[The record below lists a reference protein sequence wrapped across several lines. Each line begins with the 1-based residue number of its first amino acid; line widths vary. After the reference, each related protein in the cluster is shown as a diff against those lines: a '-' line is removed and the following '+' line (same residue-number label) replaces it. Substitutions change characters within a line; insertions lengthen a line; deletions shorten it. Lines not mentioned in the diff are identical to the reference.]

1 MNYKYKDIHANINE
15 LGVDI
20 GYIGANF
27 YSKDVGTASIRINI
41 FWNGQ
46 PFDLSNANYQP
57 QLNLFCEDGSVFMDE
72 PLEIISP
79 YSGLIQYKVTDK
91 VIRHSGKVKAKL
103 FLLNENTSIHALNFM
118 FNIVDSGIDQTISK
132 EVNVD
137 LVYTAIK
144 DALKSK
150 LFDMDELKK
159 VMSDVVL
166 DNKDNLKLDEPK
178 KSSMFEGKTGVFVG
192 DSITEKNFRTTT
204 NYHEF
209 IASRTGLNVIN
220 MGISGTGYQDRK
232 NVALQIKEQPDFICV
247 FLGTNDYG
255 LVGDKTNPLGTV
267 EERDY
272 RTVAGSIYFTLL
284 QLTNHFPNTPIVV
297 MTPLPRIECYPLKEV
312 ANDAGY
318 TLGQLVDVIK
328 NISKLFGLP
337 VLDLYHESNLRV
349 WEPAVNKTFFA
360 YEEGQE
366 DGLHPNEK
374 GHEFISNSIQS
385 FLEKYAVSPKFENK
399 VDLPPDQVLENG
411 TVVKHLYPTGIFW
424 KENQS
429 FIINFD
435 ESEISLDN
443 KKILKIESQKASIL
457 NASGTLQ
464 NSPYWYTIPNN
475 TDEYNRVADVTQFTD
490 SLTKTGYTTERGFEY
505 LPELLKVTYADDAN
519 NSVVAEPNSNSTE
532 AEDTSEVA
540 ASNDEISNDNIAPTE
555 EAVNPIDNGDGTYI
569 ASVVPNR
576 IFRDPSGLF
585 GIAIN
590 RTALNLED
598 KSVVK
603 IELGNEVLLNPE
615 YVPNTI
621 YWSGVNGKS
630 TDEVERFI
638 SHLVSRGERN
648 PGSAQEFKN
657 EAIKITYRNN

>member
-1 MNYKYKDIHANINE
+1 MKVLVNTLTAIDGTCIKQGDTSVLRFRLGDFNDDELTLESTATVYLSHGDDVYKFDGRVHNDVVAFSIAEMIPAHIYTVEIVCGGRIFSSDNSVE
-15 LGVDI
+15 LEVVE
-20 GYIGANF
+20 
-27 YSKDVGTASIRINI
+27 S
-41 FWNGQ
+41 
-46 PFDLSNANYQP
+46 
-57 QLNLFCEDGSVFMDE
+57 QL
-72 PLEIISP
+72 
-79 YSGLIQYKVTDK
+79 
-91 VIRHSGKVKAKL
+91 GKA
-103 FLLNENTSIHALNFM
+103 
-118 FNIVDSGIDQTISK
+118 ISK

-144 DALKSK
+144 NALKSK
-150 LFDMDELKK
+150 LFDLDELKK
-159 VMSDVVL
+159 VVSDVVL
-166 DNKDNLKLDEPK
+166 DNKDDLKLDEPK
-178 KSSMFEGKTGVFVG
+178 NLSVLKGKTGVFVG

-209 IASRTGLNVIN
+209 IAARTGLNVIN
-220 MGISGTGYQDRK
+220 MGISGTGFQDRK
-232 NVALQIKEQPDFICV
+232 NVALEIKEQPDFICV

-255 LVGDKTNPLGTV
+255 LVGDKTNPLGTA
-267 EERDY
+267 EERNY

-312 ANDAGY
+312 ANEAGY
-318 TLGQLVDVIK
+318 TLGQLVDVII
-328 NISKLFGLP
+328 NISKMFGLP

-399 VDLPPDQVLENG
+399 VELSPDEDLGNG

-435 ESEISLDN
+435 ESEISLEN

-475 TDEYNRVADVTQFTD
+475 TDEYNRISDVTQFTD

-505 LPELLKVTYADDAN
+505 LPELLKVTYADEAD
-519 NSVVAEPNSNSTE
+519 NSVVAESNSNTTE
-532 AEDTSEVA
+532 AEGTSELA
-540 ASNDEISNDNIAPTE
+540 TSNDEESNSNNAPTE
-555 EAVNPIDNGDGTYI
+555 VAVNPTENSDGTYS
-569 ASVVPNR
+569 ATVVPNR
-576 IFRDPSGLF
+576 IFRDLGGLF
-585 GIAIN
+585 GIAVN
-590 RTALNLED
+590 PEALNFEG
-598 KSVVK
+598 KSVEKV
-603 IELGNEVLLNPE
+603 EFGNEVLSNPE
-615 YVPNTI
+615 YVENTV
-621 YWSGVNGKS
+621 YWSGVNGRS

-638 SHLVSRGERN
+638 RHLVSIGEEE
-648 PGSAQEFKN
+648 PDIAQEFKN
-657 EAIKITYRNN
+657 VPIKITYRNN